1 MNCVLEITQ
10 TTCRRRDNNNDDDDV
25 NEPDEM
31 KKKIEGKYKVK
42 AFMPWP

>member
-10 TTCRRRDNNNDDDDV
+10 TTCRRRDNNDDDDDDV

-31 KKKIEGKYKVK
+31 KKKLRANIK
-42 AFMPWP
+42 